1 MNTILFDLDGVL
13 LNSSAIH
20 EESFK
25 SSFADHNLEIVFDYN
40 DIAGLSTKD
49 AIYKILKN
57 KEVRNETI
65 SSLIS
70 TKQEYAKKLFSKLK
84 SVPVFPGV
92 VKGLNL
98 LQEFYTMALC
108 TSASQTTVDFF
119 FSSPI
124 KKDWFDLILSSKDVV
139 KSKPNPD
146 IYLEAMSRMKVKP
159 TDCVIIEDS
168 IAGLVAAQISGARVI
183 RFTSKAL
190 SKERSLVIDSKYP
203 EFTEFKILTNYLI
216 EEFHAKNR

>member
-1 MNTILFDLDGVL
+1 MYTILFDLDGVL

-25 SSFADHNLEIVFDYN
+25 SSFADHNLEFRFDYK

-57 KEVRNETI
+57 KEMKNETI

-70 TKQEYAKKLFSKLK
+70 TKQEYAKKLFSELK

-92 VKGLNL
+92 VKGLNM

-108 TSASQTTVDFF
+108 TSASQATVDFF
-119 FSSPI
+119 FRSPI
-124 KKDWFDLILSSKDVV
+124 KKEWFDLILSSKDVV
-139 KSKPNPD
+139 QSKPNPD
-146 IYLEAMSRMKVKP
+146 IYLEAMRRMKVKP
-159 TDCVIIEDS
+159 FDCVIIEDS
-168 IAGLVAAQISGARVI
+168 IAGLVAAQISGAKVI
-183 RFTSKAL
+183 RFTSMAL
-190 SKERSLVIDSKYP
+190 SEQRCLNFDSEYP
-203 EFTEFKILTNYLI
+203 EFTEFEVLTNYLI

>member
-1 MNTILFDLDGVL
+1 MYTILFDLDGVL

-25 SSFADHNLEIVFDYN
+25 SSFADHNLEFRFDYK

-57 KEVRNETI
+57 KEMKNETI

-70 TKQEYAKKLFSKLK
+70 TKQEYAKKLFSELK

-92 VKGLNL
+92 VKGLNM

-108 TSASQTTVDFF
+108 TSASQATVDFF
-119 FSSPI
+119 FRSPI
-124 KKDWFDLILSSKDVV
+124 KKEWFDFRNYNYFFYNYWNNIFSEIFFRKSFKFV
-139 KSKPNPD
+139 KFFNFNHNIFKSIFTMYND
-146 IYLEAMSRMKVKP
+146 I
-159 TDCVIIEDS
+159 I
-168 IAGLVAAQISGARVI
+168 
-183 RFTSKAL
+183 
-190 SKERSLVIDSKYP
+190 
-203 EFTEFKILTNYLI
+203 
-216 EEFHAKNR
+216 